1 MHEVDEDGRG
11 TAAGVVAGEAP
22 AVPSTLD
29 DLVERVVALVDA
41 AGGGRVLVG
50 VAGAPAAGKTTLA
63 QALVAAADARL
74 RGTGTVEGPAA
85 VQVPMDGFHLADV
98 ELERLGLRDRKG
110 TPPTFDAG
118 GYVALLR
125 RLRAADED
133 VVYAPAFERDLEQA
147 LAGAVPVPAGA
158 RLVVTEGN
166 YLLLEEGPWS
176 ACGELLDEVW
186 YVDAEEGAREE
197 RLLARHVE
205 FGKSREEATA
215 WMAAVDDPDAALA
228 AGSRERADLVVPPS
242 VVSALVR

>member
-1 MHEVDEDGRG
+1 MRLEE
-11 TAAGVVAGEAP
+11 
-22 AVPSTLD
+22 
-29 DLVERVVALVDA
+29 LVDRA
-41 AGGGRVLVG
+41 TSMLEGRDRVLLG

-63 QALVAAADARL
+63 RAVAEGVDAALREP
-74 RGTGTVEGPAA
+74 GGPAVA

-98 ELERLGLRDRKG
+98 QLARLGLADRKG
-110 TPPTFDAG
+110 VPASFDAG

-147 LAGAVPVPAGA
+147 LAGAVAVPREA

-166 YLLLEEGPWS
+166 YLLLDEPPWT
-176 ACGELLDEVW
+176 AVRGLLDEVW
-186 YVDAEEGAREE
+186 FVEAEQAEREE

-205 FGKSREEATA
+205 FGKTAEQARA

-228 AGSRERADLVVPPS
+228 ARGRSAADLVVTTTGS
-242 VVSALVR
+242 GGSA

>member
-1 MHEVDEDGRG
+1 
-11 TAAGVVAGEAP
+11 
-22 AVPSTLD
+22 
-29 DLVERVVALVDA
+29 
-41 AGGGRVLVG
+41 
-50 VAGAPAAGKTTLA
+50 
-63 QALVAAADARL
+63 
-74 RGTGTVEGPAA
+74 
-85 VQVPMDGFHLADV
+85 MDGFHLADV

-125 RLRAADED
+125 RLRAADEA
-133 VVYAPAFERDLEQA
+133 VVYAPAFARDLEQA
-147 LAGAVPVPAGA
+147 VAGAVRVPADA

-166 YLLLEEGPWS
+166 YLLLEETPWS
-176 ACGELLDEVW
+176 ACGDLLDEVW

-228 AGSRERADLVVPPS
+228 AGSRERADLVVPSS
-242 VVSALVR
+242 VVGALVS